1 MPFTMWRVL
10 VWHDVL
16 SSACG
21 FVAALVRRGSQMM
34 RVDRY
39 DLGFAKTLV
48 HSWQEIYAYL

>member
-21 FVAALVRRGSQMM
+21 FVAALVRRGPQMM
-34 RVDRY
+34 RVDKY
-39 DLGFAKTLV
+39 DLGLPKPWSTVGKKSIHIL
-48 HSWQEIYAYL
+48 